1 MTAPATTG
9 RTIDAEEPTQ
19 FAWLARL
26 FGRCLAAYVWL
37 VGRTARFS
45 GEPINRDQVIYAI
58 WHESNLVGAITALKL
73 RRNDPAV
80 SFSTRGFRGIVMNTM
95 LRSFGAKV
103 VTLPDE
109 GRSTRTEAAA
119 MAREMAAL
127 GRSGHILVVSCDG
140 PFGPYRVA
148 KPGVLIVAR
157 ESGLPDPAVGH
168 RLAPAVRLNG
178 RWDRMIVAL
187 PFGRLRVFE
196 GPVLEV
202 GERDRIKPRLA
213 ELQAELGRIQAGARP
228 DGIEA
233 PPGIEARNARLTAC
247 RAPPR
252 GAIRRRM

>member
-1 MTAPATTG
+1 MTAPTTTG
-9 RTIDAEEPTQ
+9 RTIDAEEPTR
-19 FAWLARL
+19 FAWLARI

-127 GRSGHILVVSCDG
+127 GRSGHVLVVSCDG

-148 KPGVLIVAR
+148 KPGVVIVAR
-157 ESGLPDPAVGH
+157 ESGLPIQPWAIAS
-168 RLAPAVRLNG
+168 RPPLRMNG
-178 RWDRMIVAL
+178 RWDRMILAL
-187 PFGRLRVFE
+187 PFGRLHVYE

-202 GERDRIKPRLA
+202 GERDRIRPRLA
-213 ELQAELGRIQAGARP
+213 ELQARLEEVQA
-228 DGIEA
+228 
-233 PPGIEARNARLTAC
+233 
-247 RAPPR
+247 RADR
-252 GAIRRRM
+252 AAGS

>member
-9 RTIDAEEPTQ
+9 RTIDVEEPTRY
-19 FAWLARL
+19 AWLARF

-37 VGRTARFS
+37 VGHTARFS
-45 GEPINRDQVIYAI
+45 GGPINQEPVIYAI
-58 WHESNLVGAITALKL
+58 WHESNLVGAITAYRLVRN
-73 RRNDPAV
+73 RRAV

-95 LRSFGAKV
+95 LRSFGARV
-103 VTLPDE
+103 VTLPGE

-127 GRSGHILVVSCDG
+127 GRSGHMLVVSCDG

-157 ESGLPDPAVGH
+157 ESGLPIRPWAIAS
-168 RLAPAVRLNG
+168 RPPVRLNN

-187 PFGRLRVFE
+187 PFGRMRVFE
-196 GPVLEV
+196 GPPLAV

-213 ELQAELGRIQAGARP
+213 ELQAALDEIQAQADAIAGA
-228 DGIEA
+228 
-233 PPGIEARNARLTAC
+233 
-247 RAPPR
+247 
-252 GAIRRRM
+252 

>member
-1 MTAPATTG
+1 MTPPATTG
-9 RTIDAEEPTQ
+9 RTIDAEEPTRY
-19 FAWLARL
+19 AWLARF

-45 GEPINRDQVIYAI
+45 GPPINRDQVIYAI
-58 WHESNLVGAITALKL
+58 WHESNLVGAIAAWKL

-109 GRSTRTEAAA
+109 GRSSRTEAAA

-127 GRSGHILVVSCDG
+127 GRSGHVLVVSCDG

-148 KPGVLIVAR
+148 KPGVVIVAR
-157 ESGLPDPAVGH
+157 ESGLPIQPWAIASRPPF
-168 RLAPAVRLNG
+168 RLTN

-196 GPVLEV
+196 GSLLEV
-202 GERDRIKPRLA
+202 GERDRLKPRLA
-213 ELQAELGRIQAGARP
+213 ELQARLDEVQALA
-228 DGIEA
+228 D
-233 PPGIEARNARLTAC
+233 
-247 RAPPR
+247 RAA
-252 GAIRRRM
+252 GT

>member
-1 MTAPATTG
+1 MTAPVTTG
-9 RTIDAEEPTQ
+9 RAIDAEEPTR

-26 FGRCLAAYVWL
+26 VGRCLAAYVWL

-45 GEPINRDQVIYAI
+45 GGPINQDPVIHAI
-58 WHESNLVGAITALKL
+58 WHESNLVGAIAVYRLL
-73 RRNDPAV
+73 RHRPAV

-95 LRSFGAKV
+95 LRSFGARV

-127 GRSGHILVVSCDG
+127 GRAGHLLVVSCDG

-157 ESGLPDPAVGH
+157 ESGLPIQPWAVAS
-168 RLAPAVRLNG
+168 RPPFRLNG
-178 RWDRMIVAL
+178 RWDRMIVAV

-202 GERDRIKPRLA
+202 GERDRLKPRLA
-213 ELQAELGRIQAGARP
+213 ELQTRLDEVQARADLAAGA
-228 DGIEA
+228 
-233 PPGIEARNARLTAC
+233 
-247 RAPPR
+247 
-252 GAIRRRM
+252 